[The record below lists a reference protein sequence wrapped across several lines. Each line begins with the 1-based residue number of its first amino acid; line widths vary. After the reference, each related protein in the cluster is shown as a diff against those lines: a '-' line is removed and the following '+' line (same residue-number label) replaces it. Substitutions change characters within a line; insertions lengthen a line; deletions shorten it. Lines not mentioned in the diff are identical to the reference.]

1 MKLFFS
7 FIAGCCFGLL
17 PAQTNIDSLLVGSWQ
32 LTAYGMGNEKAA
44 PASYSETI
52 SFYSD
57 GIYQAHKIA
66 FTPDSLPKIAFD
78 HFEAAHW
85 QQDNA
90 ELLLHNCHLLPPS
103 LLPVYNQHY
112 LLISISDSSL
122 VLKEYSATNPLYSFY
137 RKIPAIKET
146 QDTTKTISY
155 LRDPFYGKR
164 FYLVNSADT
173 SKKIELFNTESMDLY
188 LAENTATGIQEHSYS
203 GFIRNSFNGR
213 LFFETY
219 SEKTSTIPG
228 TAIRAN
234 SETSISYSGQIIP
247 QKEIPVDSI
256 QSLNY
261 LSPSSGQLNSFSIVL
276 ISLSSIE
283 LLVAAPLASIQY
295 GKGGFNSK
303 RYFRMAGIGL
313 VGLGIGIPLAACNLG
328 KHYLLT
334 QGGKYSGK
342 KYWNLEVR

>member
-7 FIAGCCFGLL
+7 FIAGCFFGLL
-17 PAQTNIDSLLVGSWQ
+17 PAQTNIDSLLIGSWQ

-66 FTPDSLPKIAFD
+66 FTPDSLPKITFD
-78 HFEAAHW
+78 HFEAAYW

-112 LLISISDSSL
+112 QLISISDSSL
-122 VLKEYSATNPLYSFY
+122 VLKEYSAANPLYSFY
-137 RKIPAIKET
+137 QKIPAIAEM

-155 LRDPFYGKR
+155 LPDPFYGKR

-173 SKKIELFNTESMDLY
+173 SKKIELFDTESMDLY
-188 LAENTATGIQEHSYS
+188 LAENTATGRQVHLYS
-203 GFIRNSFNGR
+203 GFIRGSFNDR
-213 LFFETY
+213 LLFKTY
-219 SEKTSTIPG
+219 SEKTNFIPEPG
-228 TAIRAN
+228 INTN
-234 SETSISYSGQIIP
+234 TETSISYSGQVIP
-247 QKEIPVDSI
+247 RKEIPVDSI
-256 QSLNY
+256 QSLDY
-261 LSPSSGQLNSFSIVL
+261 LSPSSGQLNSFSVVL
-276 ISLSSIE
+276 ISLSSVE
-283 LLVAAPLASIQY
+283 LLIAAPLASIQY

-313 VGLGIGIPLAACNLG
+313 VGLGIGIPLAAFNLH

-334 QGGKYSGK
+334 QGGKYSGE